1 MVSVRP
7 ATSDDVAAIAA
18 LIAQNV
24 RKGGLLPRDEAD
36 IRAHLDDFLVA
47 EDGDA
52 DQPGRVIGC
61 GSLVPMN
68 ATLVEL
74 RSLAVDEHARGGGVG
89 RRLVAALVEEARR
102 RQFGTIFALTRA
114 VGFFEKC
121 GFSVV
126 PKEFFP
132 EKVWND
138 CVACPMLE
146 NCDEV
151 AVMMPLQP
159 DRASEFQIRPEDRER
174 VLRAVQAGRLARR
187 AVSRENLIPLETV
200 TRLHPGATPA
210 AGRGVRKVVL
220 AYSGGLDSAVIVP
233 WLIETYQC
241 EVVCFVANIGQRED
255 LDAVCQRALHSGAAK
270 VVVKDLRDEFANE
283 FLLPLLQS
291 GAIYEGGDLLGAPI
305 ARPLIAKHQVM
316 IAKQEEADALAHG
329 ATGKGNDQVCFELAY
344 MALNPNLRVIAP
356 WREWQFTSRDELL
369 AYARARHV
377 PLDLRSDAAYTLD
390 ENLWHCS
397 REGGELEDLAY
408 EPAEALWRWT
418 NALEEAPNQPE
429 HLEVEFVNGIPKRL
443 NGLSLSG
450 AALIERVNEIGALHG
465 VGRSDFVVNR
475 LVGMKSR
482 RLQEAPAATILRAA
496 HQALEQLV
504 LDRETMHFKQLVALR
519 YADLVY
525 SGQWFTPLRD
535 ALQAFITV
543 TQRDV
548 TGSVHL
554 KLFKGHV
561 QVVQRQA
568 AYSLY
573 RADLATLN
581 GSEHYRHDN
590 AQGFVQVYGLPTWIK
605 AQLDQQRAARRSP
618 TRKGQWD

>member
-1 MVSVRP
+1 MTLIRAAVP
-7 ATSDDVAAIAA
+7 GDVAAIAA
-18 LIAQNV
+18 LIAQNA
-24 RKGGLLPRDEAD
+24 RKGGLLLRDEAD

-47 EDGDA
+47 EGGDS
-52 DQPGRVIGC
+52 RVIGC

-74 RSLAVDEHARGGGVG
+74 RSLAVDESARGGGVG
-89 RRLVAALVEEARR
+89 QRLVAALVEEARR

-121 GFSVV
+121 GFAVV

-159 DRASEFQIRPEDRER
+159 DQADEFQIRPEDRER
-174 VLRAVQAGRLARR
+174 VLRAVQAGRLAHR

-200 TRLHPGATPA
+200 TRLN
-210 AGRGVRKVVL
+210 RGVRKVVL
-220 AYSGGLDSAVIVP
+220 AYSGGLDMAIIVP
-233 WLIETYQC
+233 WLIEAYGC
-241 EVVCFVANIGQRED
+241 EVICFVANIGQRED
-255 LDAVCQRALHSGAAK
+255 LEAVRQRALRSGAAK
-270 VVVKDLRDEFANE
+270 VIVADLREEFANE
-283 FLLPLLQS
+283 FLFPLLQS

-305 ARPLIAKHQVM
+305 ARPLIAKHQVA
-316 IAKQEEADALAHG
+316 IARQESADALAHG
-329 ATGKGNDQVCFELAY
+329 ATGKGNDQLCFELAY
-344 MALNPNLRVIAP
+344 MSLSPNLRVIAP
-356 WREWQFTSRDELL
+356 WREWGFTHRDDLL
-369 AYARARHV
+369 AYGRARHV
-377 PLDLRSDAAYTLD
+377 PLDLHEEAAYTLD

-397 REGGELEDLAY
+397 QEGGELEDLAY
-408 EPAEALWRWT
+408 EPAETMWRWT
-418 NALEEAPNQPE
+418 NALEDAPDQPE
-429 HLEVEFVNGIPKRL
+429 HVEVEFVNGIPKRL
-443 NGLSLSG
+443 NGASLSG

-465 VGRSDFVVNR
+465 IGRSDFVANR

-504 LDRETMHFKQLVALR
+504 LDREVMHFKQLVALR
-519 YADLVY
+519 YADLVHN
-525 SGQWFTPLRD
+525 GQWFTPLRD

-548 TGSVHL
+548 TGSVRL
-554 KLFKGHV
+554 KLFKGHI
-561 QVVQRQA
+561 QVVQRRA

-573 RADLATLN
+573 RADLAALN
-581 GSEHYRHDN
+581 GSEHYQHDN
-590 AQGFVQVYGLPTWIK
+590 TQGFVQVYGMQMWIK
-605 AQLDQQRAARRSP
+605 AQLDQQRAARRKPLRAESE
-618 TRKGQWD
+618 R